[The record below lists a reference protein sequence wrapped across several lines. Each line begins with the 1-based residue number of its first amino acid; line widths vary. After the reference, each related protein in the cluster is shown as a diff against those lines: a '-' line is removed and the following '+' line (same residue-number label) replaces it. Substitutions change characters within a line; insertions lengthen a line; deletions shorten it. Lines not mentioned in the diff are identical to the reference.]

1 MIFKRCDTMDK
12 YSESFNEIF
21 DYYMEKIKKE
31 QEPTTQSKESKYDIL
46 KDRERL
52 MADSCKIAMS
62 VNK

>member
-1 MIFKRCDTMDK
+1 MDK
-12 YSESFNEIF
+12 YSEAFNEIF

-31 QEPTTQSKESKYDIL
+31 QEANIHTRESKSKYDMI

-52 MADSCKIAMS
+52 MAESYKIAMS

>member
-1 MIFKRCDTMDK
+1 MDK

>member
-1 MIFKRCDTMDK
+1 MDK

-21 DYYMEKIKKE
+21 DYYMEKINKE